1 MQPTMFTKV
10 IAALGLV
17 ICVMLAIDMVLPR
30 RHQLAWR
37 ARARQLFGPSSGKF
51 SQRFAGLGLR
61 FSSRERRRA
70 AHDAARD
77 AIARAKQRA
86 AKWDGNVYHSDEF
99 ERRQRRKP
107 H

>member
-1 MQPTMFTKV
+1 MFTKV
-10 IAALGLV
+10 IAALGLL
-17 ICVMLAIDMVLPR
+17 ICVLLAVDMALPWR
-30 RHQLAWR
+30 YQQAWR
-37 ARARQLFGPSSGKF
+37 AKMRRVFGPSSGRL
-51 SQRFAGLGLR
+51 SERFAALGLR

>member
-1 MQPTMFTKV
+1 MLTKV
-10 IAALGLV
+10 IAALGLL
-17 ICVMLAIDMVLPR
+17 ICVLLAVDMMLPR
-30 RHQLAWR
+30 RHQQAWR
-37 ARARQLFGPSSGKF
+37 GWMRRVFGPSAGSVSERF
-51 SQRFAGLGLR
+51 SGLGLR

>member
-1 MQPTMFTKV
+1 MLTKV
-10 IAALGLV
+10 IAALGLL
-17 ICVMLAIDMVLPR
+17 ICVLLAVDMMLPR
-30 RHQLAWR
+30 RYQQAWR
-37 ARARQLFGPSSGKF
+37 GWMHRVFGLSAGSVSERF
-51 SQRFAGLGLR
+51 SGLGLR

>member
-1 MQPTMFTKV
+1 MFTKV
-10 IAALGLV
+10 FAALGLL
-17 ICVMLAIDMVLPR
+17 ICVLLAVDMALPR
-30 RHQLAWR
+30 RHQHAWR
-37 ARARQLFGPSSGKF
+37 GWMRRAFGPASGSFGQRLSS
-51 SQRFAGLGLR
+51 LGLR
-61 FSSRERRRA
+61 FNSRERRRA

-86 AKWDGNVYHSDEF
+86 DHWDGNVYHGDEF